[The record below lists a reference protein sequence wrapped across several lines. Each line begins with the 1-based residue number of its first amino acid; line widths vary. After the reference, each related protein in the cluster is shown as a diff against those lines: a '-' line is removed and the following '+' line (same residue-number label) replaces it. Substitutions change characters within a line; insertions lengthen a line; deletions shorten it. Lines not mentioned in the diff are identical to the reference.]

1 MFSACASSFI
11 PSIAKAFFCG
21 ENNMA
26 SLRKEE
32 IETHAAVAVAN
43 LEKEAAL
50 ARAAAQRLL
59 AQIKII

>member
-1 MFSACASSFI
+1 
-11 PSIAKAFFCG
+11 
-21 ENNMA
+21 MA

-50 ARAAAQRLL
+50 ARATTQRFLS
-59 AQIKII
+59 QIKII

>member
-1 MFSACASSFI
+1 MFSACASPFI

-32 IETHAAVAVAN
+32 AETTAAVAVAN
-43 LEKEAAL
+43 LEKEEAL
-50 ARAAAQRLL
+50 ASVATQRLL
-59 AQIKII
+59 SQIKVI